1 MGGYRWPNT
10 DGHLHH
16 EAWDMVEVGAV
27 AGQDPGIDVDGHA
40 HALDHGEDQDHV
52 TEDQDPKIGKDH
64 EIVRV
69 KAESPDPSQGDVKKD
84 PDQRVEVKDP
94 QRKKRDQDLSR
105 MKKGQGQDL
114 WKKKKDHDQDQWM
127 IMRGQDHAQ
136 VLNDQDHLPRKTTGK
151 MDQGLDP
158 DLEDQTVKLKLYQHS
173 CFNVWFS
180 DHILLVI
187 RKN

>member
-1 MGGYRWPNT
+1 MYSNRT
-10 DGHLHH
+10 
-16 EAWDMVEVGAV
+16 
-27 AGQDPGIDVDGHA
+27 IDINWYF
-40 HALDHGEDQDHV
+40 LLL
-52 TEDQDPKIGKDH
+52 
-64 EIVRV
+64 
-69 KAESPDPSQGDVKKD
+69 D
-84 PDQRVEVKDP
+84 PDQRVEVEDP

-158 DLEDQTVKLKLYQHS
+158 GDLFIFYKGVGGK
-173 CFNVWFS
+173 
-180 DHILLVI
+180 ILD
-187 RKN
+187 RGS